1 MIDTGRRFFPVPAV
15 KMILDGMTFSK
26 MNVLH
31 LHASDYCRWSVESKL
46 YPQLTNGLVGDLGV
60 R

>member
-1 MIDTGRRFFPVPAV
+1 MPAV